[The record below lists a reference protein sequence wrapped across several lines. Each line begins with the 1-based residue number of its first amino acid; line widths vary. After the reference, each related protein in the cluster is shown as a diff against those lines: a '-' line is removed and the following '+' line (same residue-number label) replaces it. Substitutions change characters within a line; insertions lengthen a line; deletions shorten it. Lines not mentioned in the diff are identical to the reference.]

1 MKNINDILDE
11 IPALKRDLRKPLTRQ
26 QTRIIAAAAEI
37 AQQTPDEIEP
47 AFMARQLVQ
56 ATLPHK
62 NPGNVPA
69 WTRKNGDLKLT
80 VQAGWDETRD
90 RTIGY
95 PYGTLPRLLLFWITT
110 EAIRTGQPRLEL
122 GNSLAA
128 FMRELGLDPSR
139 GGKRSDARRLRDQME
154 RLFAAR
160 ISFTQEK
167 REGANRGKAWL
178 RMSVAPRGVMWWD
191 ERNPEQPC
199 LFRSWIQLS
208 AEFFEAIR
216 SAPVPVNMQAL
227 RALKGSALALDLY
240 AWASY
245 TAYIATQTG
254 KARFVSWELLMEQ
267 FGGGYAHV
275 QHFRAKAKAALRKI
289 KVVYPGLSI
298 GKAQGGIE
306 ILPGASAAVPP
317 RKLTK
322 RKAD

>member
-1 MKNINDILDE
+1 MVS
-11 IPALKRDLRKPLTRQ
+11 KPSHLTRQ
-26 QTRIIAAAAEI
+26 QLKLIDVAADI

-62 NPGNVPA
+62 NPGNVPL
-69 WTRKNGDLKLT
+69 WWRKNGDLTLT
-80 VQAGWDETRD
+80 VAPGYDGTKW
-90 RTIGY
+90 IGY
-95 PYGTLPRLLLFWITT
+95 PYGVIPRLLLFWLTT

-128 FMRELGLDPSR
+128 FMRELGLDPSTG
-139 GGKRSDARRLRDQME
+139 GGKRGDARRLRHQMQ
-154 RLFAAR
+154 RLFKAR
-160 ISFTQEK
+160 ISFTREN
-167 REGANRGKAWL
+167 REGTRRGTAWL
-178 RMSVAPRGVMWWD
+178 DMQVAPRGVLFWD
-191 ERNPEQPC
+191 ERDPEQPC
-199 LFRSWIQLS
+199 LFGSWIQLS
-208 AEFFEAIR
+208 AEFFEAIK

-240 AWASY
+240 AWTSY
-245 TAYIATQTG
+245 TAFIATQTG
-254 KARFVSWELLMEQ
+254 KARFVSWDLLMQQ

-275 QHFRAKAKAALRKI
+275 QHFRAKTKAALRKI
-289 KVVYPGLSI
+289 KVVYPGLRI
-298 GKAQGGIE
+298 GKTQGGIE